1 MGRIPKLLQVDDDIE
16 GCFPKP
22 KTLDIS
28 VNSRE
33 YGPTAG
39 IKPLR
44 EAVAHLYNE
53 MHRKDKPSKY
63 TWENVAIVP
72 GGRAG
77 LIRIAAVLN
86 NAYVGFFIPDY
97 TGQQL
102 PAAATPW
109 WDAQLTPFSVQ

>member
-1 MGRIPKLLQVDDDIE
+1 
-16 GCFPKP
+16 
-22 KTLDIS
+22 
-28 VNSRE
+28 
-33 YGPTAG
+33 
-39 IKPLR
+39 
-44 EAVAHLYNE
+44 VARLYNE

-97 TGQQL
+97 TGQWFL
-102 PAAATPW
+102 VSVFVSRAPW
-109 WDAQLTPFSVQ
+109 ING